1 MKIKTLQFCF
11 IATVLILLLSGCKTI
26 RGGGWIESSTGEGKA
41 TFGINI
47 TKKKC
52 KYYGGFTYHD
62 HGKMYET
69 ADGKMQHLSLKA
81 WVDTNSPLLAGGG
94 CDNQSL
100 DDQSLENHITYDFTY
115 QARYD
120 KSGEEG
126 YGTIEF
132 WDANRSKSADE
143 KDRLCINIYFGPY
156 AGYSNCNYLGGG
168 NLTIF

>member
-11 IATVLILLLSGCKTI
+11 IATVLIMLLGGCKTI
-26 RGGGWIESSTGEGKA
+26 RGGGWINSSTGEGKA

-62 HGKMYET
+62 HSLKDEKG
-69 ADGKMQHLSLKA
+69 QHLSLKA
-81 WVDTNSPLLAGGG
+81 WVDSNSPLLSGVP
-94 CDNQSL
+94 C
-100 DDQSLENHITYDFTY
+100 DDQSLDSQSLENKITYDFSY
-115 QARYD
+115 RSRYD

-132 WDANRSKSADE
+132 KDANRSKSPDE
-143 KDRLCINIYFGPY
+143 NDRLCIDIYFGPY
-156 AGYSNCNYLGGG
+156 AGYKNCGDLRGG